1 MKNPIYTPFASLAL
15 VVALGLST
23 RAQAQTERDAPASKT
38 SIAAETDILSYFI
51 SGYSGILNVSLGNG
65 LQFAGGVGR
74 YDVPSFLLEGDE
86 NYDKARWKATA
97 TSVQVFRMT
106 YRFNGPRKNGP
117 ALGAVVLNQN
127 WTLRSE
133 TLGGETKF
141 KQVNAGI
148 TGGYY
153 LHLGKHLYLYPTAAF
168 TYNNVYSGAASVKGT
183 SYAVAKFAPNASLH
197 LGWEF

>member
-1 MKNPIYTPFASLAL
+1 MKNLLNTLITPLAL
-15 VVALGLST
+15 VLSLGAT
-23 RAQAQTERDAPASKT
+23 VQAQTEPEAPARKT

-51 SGYSGILNVSLGNG
+51 SGYSGIVNVSLGNG
-65 LQFAGGVGR
+65 LQFAGGIGA
-74 YDVPSFLLEGDE
+74 YDVPAFLLEGDE
-86 NYDKARWKATA
+86 NYEKAKWKATA

-106 YRFNGPRKNGP
+106 YRFKGPRKNGP

-127 WTLRSE
+127 WTLSSE

-141 KQVNAGI
+141 KQINAGI

-168 TYNNVYSGAASVKGT
+168 TYNNVYSGSTSVGGT
-183 SYAVAKFAPNASLH
+183 NYTVAKFAPNASLH